1 MRDIIYEIM
10 SDEDTKEI
18 SILQG
23 KKTIKQLKSTF
34 EFLRYNNICAI
45 YYRINDMVCSSNGS
59 YIQNLKQ
66 YLITAL
72 YNEGLQA
79 KEYEEYKNNLSK
91 AGVEI

>member
-1 MRDIIYEIM
+1 
-10 SDEDTKEI
+10 
-18 SILQG
+18 
-23 KKTIKQLKSTF
+23 
-34 EFLRYNNICAI
+34 
-45 YYRINDMVCSSNGS
+45 MVCSSNGS
-59 YIQNLKQ
+59 CIQNLKQ